1 MNGRHGRNGWNDGRG
16 RAIFATPG
24 DGWVQRWLEP
34 RRAFGLAAFACFCLI
49 GFALYLQYVHKE
61 DPCPLC
67 ILQRVAIMGMG
78 VVFLVA
84 ALHAP
89 RGIGLRL
96 YSALAMLIGAA
107 GAAVAARHVWL
118 QNLPKDRVPECGPGL
133 DFMLQQFPMSQVFS
147 LVLRGS
153 GECAEAGWRLLGL
166 TIPAWTLLW
175 FIGLI
180 VLSVVVGWRSGR
192 RRDHGF

>member
-1 MNGRHGRNGWNDGRG
+1 MPNHPRSNIVMICTGTGSAPMRAMTEWRRRQRNSGKFEGG
-16 RAIFATPG
+16 KLMLF
-24 DGWVQRWLEP
+24 
-34 RRAFGLAAFACFCLI
+34 FGART
-49 GFALYLQYVHKE
+49 KE
-61 DPCPLC
+61 ELPYFGP
-67 ILQRVAIMGMG
+67 
-78 VVFLVA
+78 
-84 ALHAP
+84 
-89 RGIGLRL
+89 
-96 YSALAMLIGAA
+96 
-107 GAAVAARHVWL
+107 L

-180 VLSVVVGWRSGR
+180 VLSLVVGWRAGR